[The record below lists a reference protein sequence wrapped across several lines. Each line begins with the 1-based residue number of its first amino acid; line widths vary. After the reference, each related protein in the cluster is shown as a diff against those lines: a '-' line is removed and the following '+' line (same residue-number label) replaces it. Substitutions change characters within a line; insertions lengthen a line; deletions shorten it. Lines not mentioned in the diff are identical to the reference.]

1 MYENYQLLV
10 KSEETRLLNGESS
23 LFLVNSRENK
33 ALEALEKLI
42 DLKTKYFKTIY
53 AIKWSAGEL
62 K

>member
-1 MYENYQLLV
+1 M
-10 KSEETRLLNGESS
+10 NGESS

-33 ALEALEKLI
+33 SLEALEKLI